1 MNQALAAILTPEFG
15 YSVLRVTTPI
25 LFATLAALISDK
37 AGVMNI
43 ALEGIMLMSAL
54 TGVYVSAV
62 SGSAWVG
69 LVAAVVAGGLVGLF
83 LAYCA
88 LKLRTD
94 IILSGIA
101 INLMGGGGTVFIL
114 FLLTGDKGIS
124 SSLASQVLP
133 KITIPGL
140 AGIPV
145 LGTLLSGHHVLTY
158 TAFLFVLLTFLFLY
172 RTPFGLRLRAVGESP
187 DAAASVG
194 IGVTKMRTIALAL
207 SGMMAGFGGAY
218 MSMGYVSWFSKNM
231 TAGRGFIALAAEAMG
246 GATPLGSMLTSLLF
260 GFFDALSN
268 TLQLMRVP
276 SEFVNMIPYAATV
289 VGLVVYTVQKSARE
303 KAARERASGPGNP
316 AGPAD
321 SGPGTRPAAPET
333 AGGTR

>member
-1 MNQALAAILTPEFG
+1 MSQILSLVFAPEFG

-25 LFATLAALISDK
+25 LFATLGALIADK
-37 AGVMNI
+37 AGVTNI
-43 ALEGIMLMSAL
+43 ALEGIMLVSAL
-54 TGVYVSAV
+54 TGVVFSAITGS
-62 SGSAWVG
+62 SGLG
-69 LVAAVVAGGLVGLF
+69 LAAAVVAGGLVGLF

-101 INLMGGGGTVFIL
+101 INLMASGGTVFAL
-114 FLLTGDKGIS
+114 FLIAGDKGIS
-124 SSLASQVLP
+124 SSLASKILP
-133 KITIPGL
+133 KLSIPFIQS
-140 AGIPV
+140 IPV
-145 LGTLLSGHHVLTY
+145 IGTILSGHNVLTY
-158 TAFLFVLLTFLFLY
+158 VALAMVAVTFVFLY
-172 RTPFGLRLRAVGESP
+172 RTPLGLRIRAVGENP

-194 IGVTKMRTIALAL
+194 IGVTGIQYLALTL

-246 GATPLGSMLTSLLF
+246 GATPLGSLLTSLLF

-268 TLQLMRVP
+268 TLQLMKIP

-289 VGLVVYTVQKSARE
+289 IGLVIYTVQKTTRERLARE
-303 KAARERASGPGNP
+303 AAAPPSS
-316 AGPAD
+316 APAD
-321 SGPGTRPAAPET
+321 
-333 AGGTR
+333 AGRKE

>member
-1 MNQALAAILTPEFG
+1 MSQILTLVVNPEFG
-15 YSVLRVTTPI
+15 YAVLRVTTPI

-43 ALEGIMLMSAL
+43 ALEGIMLISAL
-54 TGVYVSAV
+54 AGVYF
-62 SGSAWVG
+62 SGITASPWIG

-88 LKLRTD
+88 LKLRTN
-94 IILSGIA
+94 IILSGVA
-101 INLMGGGGTVFIL
+101 INLMGGGGTVFTL

-124 SSLASQVLP
+124 SSIASKVIP
-133 KITIPGL
+133 KIAIPGL
-140 AGIPV
+140 DAIPV
-145 LGTLLSGHHVLTY
+145 LGPMFSGHNVLTY
-158 TAFLFVLLTFLFLY
+158 TAFLFVALVFIFLY
-172 RTPFGLRLRAVGESP
+172 KTPLGLRIRAVGENP
-187 DAAASVG
+187 NAAASVG
-194 IGVTKMRTIALAL
+194 IGVTKIQYLALTL

-231 TAGRGFIALAAEAMG
+231 TAGRGFIAMAAEAMG

-289 VGLVVYTVQKSARE
+289 VGLVVYTVQKTSKERLARE
-303 KAARERASGPGNP
+303 ALDSDAVAAKTRKAG
-316 AGPAD
+316 AG
-321 SGPGTRPAAPET
+321 SET
-333 AGGTR
+333 

>member
-1 MNQALAAILTPEFG
+1 MSQILSLVINPEFVYG
-15 YSVLRVTTPI
+15 VLRVTTPI

-43 ALEGIMLMSAL
+43 ALEGIMLIAAL
-54 TGVYVSAV
+54 AGVYFSGL
-62 SGSAWVG
+62 SGSAWIG
-69 LVAAVVAGGLVGLF
+69 LLAAVVAGGLVGLF

-88 LKLRTD
+88 LELKTN
-94 IILSGIA
+94 IILSGVA
-101 INLMGGGGTVFIL
+101 INLMGGGGTVFAL

-124 SSLASQVLP
+124 SSIASKVLP
-133 KITIPGL
+133 KLAIPGL
-140 AGIPV
+140 DAIPV
-145 LGTLLSGHHVLTY
+145 LGPMLSGHNFLTY
-158 TAFLFVLLTFLFLY
+158 LAFLSVLLVFIFLY
-172 RTPFGLRLRAVGESP
+172 KTPLGLRIRAVGENP
-187 DAAASVG
+187 NAASSVG
-194 IGVTKMRTIALAL
+194 IGVTRIQYFALAL
-207 SGMMAGFGGAY
+207 SGAVAGLGGAF

-289 VGLVVYTVQKSARE
+289 IGLVVYTVQKANRE
-303 KAARERASGPGNP
+303 KAAREALDLKSG
-316 AGPAD
+316 AGR
-321 SGPGTRPAAPET
+321 S
-333 AGGTR
+333 AG